1 MNLTK
6 KQLRMLNVI
15 KAQTRCGM
23 QVSASTVAGELFVTK
38 SSAQRML
45 WHLADLGMLTRPT
58 MTVVGEWRVTGDGD
72 DELSSSG
79 AD

>member
-1 MNLTK
+1 MTLTK

-15 KAQTRCGM
+15 KAQKRCGAT
-23 QVSASTVAGELFVTK
+23 VSAATVAFELGVTK
-38 SSAQRML
+38 SSAQHML

-58 MTVVGEWRVTGDGD
+58 VAVSGEWGVTKDGD